1 MVRDSVR
8 AIWIEWHGDAGGQLE
23 TASRVGVHCIG
34 MPYAKS
40 VFSSDGPDWK
50 DEKDGRKVVECD

>member
-1 MVRDSVR
+1 MRVSHVQQADVSVEPRDPPAR
-8 AIWIEWHGDAGGQLE
+8 EDRNAFHIH
-23 TASRVGVHCIG
+23 
-34 MPYAKS
+34 AKS